1 MLVEGLIEVYC
12 LQFIDVEHR
21 IDKVSLSAL
30 DKLKSQSILQ
40 SKYLSVQIKTYIS
53 KKLITNRV
61 ILE

>member
-1 MLVEGLIEVYC
+1 MEGLIEVYC